1 MVIED
6 SVTLRDCS
14 GVGDDVKLAV
24 LVVVLS
30 AGEKYGTLLDS
41 SILAEGVLIENLM

>member
-6 SVTLRDCS
+6 IVALLDCS
-14 GVGDDVKLAV
+14 DVGDDVKLAA

-30 AGEKYGTLLDS
+30 AGEKYGKLLES
-41 SILAEGVLIENLM
+41 P